1 MGRDLVRGRE
11 LAWRLAARD
20 LRAQYRQ
27 SLFGYL
33 WIFVQPL
40 VAAGTFTMLRGQ
52 GVFET
57 DDAGAPY
64 AAFALVGTLVWQAF
78 VDSINGP
85 LRMVSGSRDMLVKLN
100 FPREALVVAGLLTA
114 VINSAAR
121 LLVLLP
127 LGTYYDWTLSARQ
140 LLFMP
145 GLAATM
151 LLGTAFGLLLVPLG
165 MLYKD
170 IEKGLVFVVTFWMF
184 ITPVVFPVDN
194 GSAAFAM
201 RLNPVTPVLDTTRAW
216 LLGLPG
222 DPTGLLVVTGAAF
235 AALAIGWLF
244 FRLALPHVVA
254 RLGS

>member
-1 MGRDLVRGRE
+1 
-11 LAWRLAARD
+11 
-20 LRAQYRQ
+20 
-27 SLFGYL
+27 
-33 WIFVQPL
+33 VQPV
-40 VAAGTFTMLRGQ
+40 VAAGTFTMLRRQ

-57 DDAGAPY
+57 EDAGVPY

-78 VDSINGP
+78 VDSLNGP
-85 LRMVSGSRDMLVKLN
+85 LRMVSSSRDMLVKLN
-100 FPREALVVAGLLTA
+100 FPREALVVAGLLAALT
-114 VINSAAR
+114 NSAAR

-127 LGTYYDWTLSARQ
+127 LGFYYGWTLSARQ
-140 LLFMP
+140 LLFLP

-151 LLGTAFGLLLVPLG
+151 LVGMAFGLLLVPLG

-170 IEKGLVFVVTFWMF
+170 IEKGLGFVLTFWMF
-184 ITPVVFPVDN
+184 ITPVVFPVDK
-194 GSAAFAM
+194 ATTAFAM

-222 DPTGLLVVTGAAF
+222 DPAGLLMVTGAACG
-235 AALAIGWLF
+235 ALAIGWLL